1 VSTLRRAGVGIAVA
15 MIATALAL
23 AGCGSGGGGGGG
35 GAKPASQAT
44 TQTVTTTVS
53 HASSTSS
60 TSPTST
66 SATSTVQA
74 HATGAGCSPHQ
85 LAISIKSGG
94 AGLSHVAVVLL
105 FHNTSSDDCTLGG
118 YPGADLVTAAGHD
131 VPAKRTRSGYLGG
144 VAGNGTIPAV
154 RIAPGATA
162 SAMLEGLDVNPGN
175 GGAACPQDP
184 RLLVTP
190 PNQTVTV
197 RLVGVQL
204 AMCEPEVH
212 PVVSG
217 TTGSTQ

>member
-1 VSTLRRAGVGIAVA
+1 MSAPRRPGWAIMVATAAVVA
-15 MIATALAL
+15 AALAL
-23 AGCGSGGGGGGG
+23 AGCGGGS
-35 GAKPASQAT
+35 KPAAQT
-44 TQTVTTTVS
+44 TTDTVTTTAPP
-53 HASSTSS
+53 ASSSSS
-60 TSPTST
+60 TASSAST
-66 SATSTVQA
+66 SASSTVQA

-85 LAISIKSGG
+85 LAVSIKPGG

-105 FHNTSSDDCTLGG
+105 FHNTSAEDCTLGG

-144 VAGNGTIPAV
+144 VAGSGAIPAV
-154 RIAPGATA
+154 RIAPGATG
-162 SAMLEGLDVNPGN
+162 SAMLEGLDMNPAS
-175 GGAACPQDP
+175 GGTACPQDP

-204 AMCEPEVH
+204 AMCDPEVH

-217 TTGSTQ
+217 TTGSTR